1 MNKDL
6 ENKIQVIIN
15 DAKQYAANYTCDKLL
30 KNGVNN
36 LSVDVWNE
44 YARQIDKTNVIRQK
58 KKDLSFLNYILT
70 EAKYGL
76 SNNAPSEQKILK
88 QIKAYMDIIKQLI
101 ITYTEMENIQNDIVY
116 YYNKGGGVL

>member
-6 ENKIQVIIN
+6 ENKIQAVIS
-15 DAKQYAANYTCDKLL
+15 DAKQFAASYTCDKLL

-44 YARQIDKTNVIRQK
+44 YAKQIDKANIVRQK
-58 KKDLSFLNYILT
+58 KKDLSFILYILT

-76 SNNAPSEQKILK
+76 SNNTPSEQKILR
-88 QIKAYMDIIKQLI
+88 QLKAYIDMIKQLI
-101 ITYTEMENIQNDIVY
+101 LTYSEMENIQNDIVY
-116 YYNKGGGVL
+116 YYNKGGGIT